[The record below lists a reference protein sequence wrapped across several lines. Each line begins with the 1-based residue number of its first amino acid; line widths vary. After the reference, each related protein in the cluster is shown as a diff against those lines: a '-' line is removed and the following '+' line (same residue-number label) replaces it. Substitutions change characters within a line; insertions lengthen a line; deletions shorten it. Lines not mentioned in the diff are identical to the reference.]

1 MTLPLFSDDPAP
13 AITGLVLTSTEAPLS
28 KEQKA
33 FNNLVAKLDKARRKL
48 AGWRETLVVFQRRCA
63 GELLPRET
71 RLAELQA
78 GLARA
83 LHAAHGQKGV
93 TAAERRKL
101 SMLIV
106 ELAAGVLQARD
117 DAEMKA
123 LYNEHGGT
131 DYDAETEAADAEL
144 KAMLAG
150 IFGVEL
156 GGDVDMRSPEAV
168 AAELEAQMRAR
179 AEAAG
184 EDDDGAPASAP
195 PRRPSARQQAREARQ
210 AAEEKAMSQTV
221 RDVYRKLA
229 SALHPDRIGADVTPA
244 ERADRT
250 ALMQRANSAYE
261 ANNLL
266 RLLELQIE
274 IEQID
279 SAHLAG
285 LAPERLKRYQQ
296 ILRAQL
302 QDLVEI
308 NGIEYDLRQ
317 QLNLR
322 GRITP
327 KALLQHVDADVA
339 ALDGEI
345 RRLDGELALSA
356 DLKAL
361 KAWLKIRPPAGGGVG
376 RVCVLRLVERSAGDY
391 PEPG

>member
-229 SALHPDRIGADVTPA
+229 SALHPDREPDPA
-244 ERADRT
+244 ERQRKT
-250 ALMQRANSAYE
+250 ALMQRVNEAYQ

-302 QDLVEI
+302 QDLEVEI

-327 KALLQHVDADVA
+327 KALLQYVDADVA
-339 ALDGEI
+339 ALDNEI
-345 RRLDGELALSA
+345 RRLEGELAISA

-361 KAWLKIRPPAGGGVG
+361 KAWLKGIRPARRQEAWGGF
-376 RVCVLRLVERSAGDY
+376 
-391 PEPG
+391 PF

>member
-71 RLAELQA
+71 RLAEVQA

-101 SMLIV
+101 SLLIV
-106 ELAAGVLQARD
+106 ELAASVLEARD

-123 LYNEHGGT
+123 LYNQHGST
-131 DYDAETEAADAEL
+131 DYDAEAEAADADL
-144 KAMLAG
+144 KAMLEG

-156 GGDVDMRSPEAV
+156 GDDVDMRSPEAV
-168 AAELEAQMRAR
+168 AA
-179 AEAAG
+179 G
-184 EDDDGAPASAP
+184 EDVDDTPFSEP
-195 PRRPSARQQAREARQ
+195 PRRPSARQQAREARL
-210 AAEEKAMSQTV
+210 AADEKAMSQTV

-229 SALHPDRIGADVTPA
+229 SALHPDREPDPA
-244 ERADRT
+244 ERQRKT
-250 ALMQRANSAYE
+250 ALMQRVNEAYQ

-302 QDLVEI
+302 QDLEVEI

-361 KAWLKIRPPAGGGVG
+361 KAWLKSIRPARRQEAWGGF
-376 RVCVLRLVERSAGDY
+376 AF
-391 PEPG
+391 

>member
-1 MTLPLFSDDPAP
+1 
-13 AITGLVLTSTEAPLS
+13 
-28 KEQKA
+28 
-33 FNNLVAKLDKARRKL
+33 
-48 AGWRETLVVFQRRCA
+48 
-63 GELLPRET
+63 
-71 RLAELQA
+71 
-78 GLARA
+78 
-83 LHAAHGQKGV
+83 V

-229 SALHPDRIGADVTPA
+229 SALHPDREPDPPSG
-244 ERADRT
+244 
-250 ALMQRANSAYE
+250 SA
-261 ANNLL
+261 
-266 RLLELQIE
+266 
-274 IEQID
+274 
-279 SAHLAG
+279 
-285 LAPERLKRYQQ
+285 
-296 ILRAQL
+296 
-302 QDLVEI
+302 
-308 NGIEYDLRQ
+308 
-317 QLNLR
+317 
-322 GRITP
+322 
-327 KALLQHVDADVA
+327 
-339 ALDGEI
+339 
-345 RRLDGELALSA
+345 RR
-356 DLKAL
+356 
-361 KAWLKIRPPAGGGVG
+361 R
-376 RVCVLRLVERSAGDY
+376 
-391 PEPG
+391 

>member
-229 SALHPDRIGADVTPA
+229 SALHPDREPDPA
-244 ERADRT
+244 ERQRKT
-250 ALMQRANSAYE
+250 ALMQRVNEAYQ

-266 RLLELQIE
+266 QLLELQIE

-285 LAPERLKRYQQ
+285 LAPQRLKRYHQ

-302 QDLVEI
+302 QDLEMEI
-308 NGIEYDLRQ
+308 FGIEHGLRQ
-317 QLNLR
+317 QLHLR
-322 GRITP
+322 GRMTP
-327 KALLQHVDADVA
+327 KLLLQCVEADVA
-339 ALDGEI
+339 TLDGEI
-345 RRLDGELALSA
+345 RRLEGELAISA

-361 KAWLKIRPPAGGGVG
+361 KAWLKGIRPARRQEAWSGFPF
-376 RVCVLRLVERSAGDY
+376 
-391 PEPG
+391 

>member
-63 GELLPRET
+63 GELLPREA
-71 RLAELQA
+71 RQAELQA

-229 SALHPDRIGADVTPA
+229 SALHPDREPDPA
-244 ERADRT
+244 ERQRKT
-250 ALMQRANSAYE
+250 ALMQRVNEAYQ

-302 QDLVEI
+302 QDLEVEI

-345 RRLDGELALSA
+345 RRLEGELAISA

-361 KAWLKIRPPAGGGVG
+361 KAWLKGIRPARRQEAWGGF
-376 RVCVLRLVERSAGDY
+376 
-391 PEPG
+391 PF

>member
-71 RLAELQA
+71 RLAEVQA

-184 EDDDGAPASAP
+184 EDGDGAPASAP

-229 SALHPDRIGADVTPA
+229 SALHPDREPDPA
-244 ERADRT
+244 ERQRKT
-250 ALMQRANSAYE
+250 ALMQRVNEAYQ

-302 QDLVEI
+302 QERLGCDPPAQVELLAQVVLDAVDLHFQI
-308 NGIEYDLRQ
+308 
-317 QLNLR
+317 
-322 GRITP
+322 
-327 KALLQHVDADVA
+327 LQHVDADVA

-361 KAWLKIRPPAGGGVG
+361 KAWLKSIRPARRQEAWGGF
-376 RVCVLRLVERSAGDY
+376 AF
-391 PEPG
+391 